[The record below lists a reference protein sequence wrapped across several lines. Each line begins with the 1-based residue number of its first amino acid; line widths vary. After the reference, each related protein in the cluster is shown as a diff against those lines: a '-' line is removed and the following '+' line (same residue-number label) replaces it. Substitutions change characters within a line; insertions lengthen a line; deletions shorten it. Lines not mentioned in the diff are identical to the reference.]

1 MLLGEILHS
10 GVVKTSLDSTEKY
23 AVIAELVDLL
33 IEAGDLDR
41 SLRDHI
47 REAVEARE
55 RSMSTGME
63 MGVALPHGSS
73 DRLHKMIGALGIT
86 RDGIEFDCLD
96 GQPARFILLL
106 VLPRDEFQIH
116 VRTLA
121 GISHL
126 LNERS
131 FRDAL
136 INANDV
142 DEILGRIQREEKGSI
157 FDRLRRRTE

>member
-1 MLLGEILHS
+1 MLLGEILHQ
-10 GVVKTSLDSTEKY
+10 GVVKTSLESTEKY
-23 AVIAELVDLL
+23 AAIAELVDLL
-33 IEAGDLDR
+33 VEAGDLDA

-47 REAVEARE
+47 RESVEARE
-55 RSMSTGME
+55 RSMGTGME

-73 DRLHKMIGALGIT
+73 DRLHTMIGALGIA
-86 RDGIEFDCLD
+86 RGGIDFNCLD
-96 GQPARFILLL
+96 GLPARFILLL

-126 LNERS
+126 LNETS

-136 INANDV
+136 INAKDV
-142 DEILGRIQREEKGSI
+142 DEILDRIQKEEKGSI
-157 FDRLRRRTE
+157 FDRLRKRL

>member
-1 MLLGEILHS
+1 MLLGEILHP
-10 GVVKTSLDSTEKY
+10 GVVKTSLESSDKY

-33 IEAGDLDR
+33 VTSGDLDT

-63 MGVALPHGSS
+63 MGVALPHASS
-73 DRLHKMIGALGIT
+73 NRLNTMIGALGIA
-86 RDGIEFDCLD
+86 REGINFDCLD
-96 GQPARFILLL
+96 GLPARFILLL

-126 LNERS
+126 LNES
-131 FRDAL
+131 AFRDAL
-136 INANDV
+136 IDANGV
-142 DEILGRIQREEKGSI
+142 DDILGRIQREEKGSI
-157 FDRLRRRTE
+157 FDRLRRPTN